1 MLNIAICDDDSTQLG
16 LLFAYTQECIQT
28 NAIHAVIHQFDH
40 PDKLLLSCE
49 KQQYHLYILDI
60 VMPMINGLEV
70 GKDIRKR
77 DQEAIIL
84 YATYEPGFALQS
96 FESSPINYLLKPI
109 DKQLLCKTLLQAF
122 SKLDKASDSSCTVK
136 TAEGVRVLRFAEIL
150 IAEYSNHTVQYTL
163 TNARIVETC
172 IIKGSFSDHTQSLLQ
187 DKRFIRSHVSYI
199 LNMDYI
205 EGFTKTRFTLHGG
218 YEVPIV
224 AKLYRSV
231 RERYLEYLLMKE
243 ST

>member
-16 LLFAYTQECIQT
+16 LLASYTTECIQSH
-28 NAIHAVIHQFDH
+28 AIGAVIHQFDH
-40 PDKLLLSCE
+40 PDKLLSSCE
-49 KQQYHLYILDI
+49 RQRYHIYILDI

-70 GKDIRKR
+70 GKAIRER

-84 YATYEPGFALQS
+84 YATYKPGYALQS

-109 DKQLLCKTLLQAF
+109 DKGQLCRTLLQAF
-122 SKLDKASDSSCTVK
+122 SRLDKASDTSCTVK

-150 IAEYSNHTVQYTL
+150 IAEYSNHTVRYTL
-163 TNARIVETC
+163 TDARVIVTS
-172 IIKGSFSDHTQSLLQ
+172 IIKGSFTDHIQGLLR
-187 DKRFIRSHVSYI
+187 DERFIRTHISYV

-224 AKLYRSV
+224 AKLYRTV
-231 RERYLEYLLMKE
+231 RERYLEYLLTKE
-243 ST
+243 GS